1 MPEER
6 PTPTADLRGP
16 DLGPPP
22 VRETVSAA
30 VYRRLR
36 DALLAGRVP
45 MGARINEFE
54 LATTWGISRTPIR
67 DALHRLEAEGLVAAA
82 PGRGMVVPVLTAAD
96 VDELYALREALE
108 GMAARRA
115 AEWATPQFL
124 AQLNSLIKSYG
135 AAVKQENLD
144 QLIAADAA
152 LRDAIARMAQNGHL
166 EQAIAA
172 ARLRVHHIHAR
183 SFRLK
188 GRPGKTFR
196 EMAKIV
202 AAIRT
207 KNPPRAEAAMREHL
221 AGLRT
226 DITAAVDDLLAAES
240 V

>member
-1 MPEER
+1 ME
-6 PTPTADLRGP
+6 
-16 DLGPPP
+16 LGPPP
-22 VRETVSAA
+22 VRETVGAA

-36 DALLAGRVP
+36 DVLLAGRIP
-45 MGARINEFE
+45 MGARINEVE
-54 LATTWGISRTPIR
+54 LAATWKISRTPIR
-67 DALHRLEAEGLVAAA
+67 DALRRLEAEGVVAAS
-82 PGRGMVVPVLTAAD
+82 PGRGMVVPVLTPAD
-96 VDELYALREALE
+96 VDGLYAVREALE

-115 AEWATPQFL
+115 AERATPQFL
-124 AQLNSLIKSYG
+124 AQLNGLIKSYG
-135 AAVKQENLD
+135 TAVKQENLE
-144 QLIAADAA
+144 QLVATDGA
-152 LRDAIARMAQNGHL
+152 LRDAITRMAQSGHL

-183 SFRLK
+183 SFRLR

-221 AGLRT
+221 AGLRG
-226 DITAAVDDLLAAES
+226 DVAAGIDDLLAANA

>member
-1 MPEER
+1 ME
-6 PTPTADLRGP
+6 
-16 DLGPPP
+16 LGPPP
-22 VRETVSAA
+22 VRETVGAA

-36 DALLAGRVP
+36 DAVLAGRIP
-45 MGARINEFE
+45 MGARINEAE
-54 LATTWGISRTPIR
+54 LAATWKISRTPIR
-67 DALHRLEAEGLVAAA
+67 DALRRLEAEGLVAAS
-82 PGRGMVVPVLTAAD
+82 PGRGMVVPVLTPAD
-96 VDELYALREALE
+96 VDGLYAVREALE

-115 AEWATPQFL
+115 AERATPQFL
-124 AQLNSLIKSYG
+124 AQLNGLIKSYG
-135 AAVKQENLD
+135 TAVKQESLE
-144 QLIAADAA
+144 QLVATDGA
-152 LRDAIARMAQNGHL
+152 LRDAITRMAQSGHL

-183 SFRLK
+183 SFRLR

-221 AGLRT
+221 AGLRG
-226 DITAAVDDLLAAES
+226 DVAAGIDDLLAANA

>member
-1 MPEER
+1 ME
-6 PTPTADLRGP
+6 
-16 DLGPPP
+16 LGPPP
-22 VRETVSAA
+22 VRETVGAA

-36 DALLAGRVP
+36 DAVLAGRIP
-45 MGARINEFE
+45 MGARINEAE
-54 LATTWGISRTPIR
+54 LAATWKISRTPIR
-67 DALHRLEAEGLVAAA
+67 DALRRLEAEGVVAAS
-82 PGRGMVVPVLTAAD
+82 PGRGMVVPVLTPAD
-96 VDELYALREALE
+96 VDGLYAVREALE

-115 AEWATPQFL
+115 AERATPQFL
-124 AQLNSLIKSYG
+124 AQLNGLIKSYG
-135 AAVKQENLD
+135 TAVKQENLE
-144 QLIAADAA
+144 QLVATDGA
-152 LRDAIARMAQNGHL
+152 LRDAITRMAQSGHL

-183 SFRLK
+183 SFRLR

-221 AGLRT
+221 AGLRG
-226 DITAAVDDLLAAES
+226 DVAAGIDDLLAANA

>member
-1 MPEER
+1 ME
-6 PTPTADLRGP
+6 
-16 DLGPPP
+16 LGPPP
-22 VRETVSAA
+22 VRETVGAA

-36 DALLAGRVP
+36 DVLLAGRIP
-45 MGARINEFE
+45 MGARINEAE
-54 LATTWGISRTPIR
+54 LAATWKISRTPIR
-67 DALHRLEAEGLVAAA
+67 DALRRLEAEGVVAAS
-82 PGRGMVVPVLTAAD
+82 PGRGMVVPVLTPAD
-96 VDELYALREALE
+96 VDGLYAVREALE

-115 AEWATPQFL
+115 AERATPQFL
-124 AQLNSLIKSYG
+124 AQLNGLIKSYG
-135 AAVKQENLD
+135 TAVKQESLE
-144 QLIAADAA
+144 QLVATDGA
-152 LRDAIARMAQNGHL
+152 LRDAITRMAQSGHL

-183 SFRLK
+183 SFRLR

-221 AGLRT
+221 AGLRG
-226 DITAAVDDLLAAES
+226 DVAAGIDDLLAANA